1 LNTVPISDEQVTLD
15 ALEARVDE
23 LVQRCLHLQEEVT
36 LLRRQEQTWN
46 AERARLLERHATVRV
61 RVEAIVSRLRF
72 LERS

>member
-1 LNTVPISDEQVTLD
+1 LNTVPIFDEQVTLD